1 MIVYSKQLTNRKNSA
16 TITTVEYTVQYRV
29 GLDGSALLYCYT
41 VYKHT
46 FSHVRGEIMA
56 NSKGKNTVS
65 AVEEI
70 ARPIAEDLGLDIW
83 DIRYLKEGSQWYL
96 RIFIDKDGGVD
107 INDCE
112 RMSRALDEPLDK
124 ADPID
129 GEYIL
134 EVSSPGIE
142 RELLKPEHFSAFI
155 GADIMVKMIRPI
167 DGIGKE
173 FKGVLTS
180 YDDGEVTIT
189 DHSGENTV
197 TVNKKDAAYIKL
209 DDFD

>member
-1 MIVYSKQLTNRKNSA
+1 MT
-16 TITTVEYTVQYRV
+16 
-29 GLDGSALLYCYT
+29 
-41 VYKHT
+41 
-46 FSHVRGEIMA
+46 
-56 NSKGKNTVS
+56 NSKGKNTVT

-70 ARPIAEDLGLDIW
+70 ARPIADDLGLRIW
-83 DIRYLKEGSQWYL
+83 DVRYLKEGSQWYL
-96 RIFIDKDGGVD
+96 RVFIDKDGGVD

-112 RMSRALDEPLDK
+112 RMSRALDEPLDQ

-142 RELLKPEHFSAFI
+142 RELVKPEHFAAFI

-173 FKGVLTS
+173 FKGVLTAFE
-180 YDDGEVTIT
+180 DGEVTVT

-197 TVNKKDAAYIKL
+197 TINKKDAAYIKL

>member
-1 MIVYSKQLTNRKNSA
+1 
-16 TITTVEYTVQYRV
+16 
-29 GLDGSALLYCYT
+29 
-41 VYKHT
+41 
-46 FSHVRGEIMA
+46 MA
-56 NSKGKNTVS
+56 KKNTV
-65 AVEEI
+65 AIVEEL
-70 ARPIAEDLGLDIW
+70 AAPIAEKLGLKIW
-83 DIRYLKEGSQWYL
+83 DVRYLKEGSGWFL

-112 RMSRALDEPLDK
+112 AMSRAIDQPLDEL
-124 ADPID
+124 DPID

-142 RELLKPEHFSAFI
+142 RELIKDQHFEAFI
-155 GADIMVKMIRPI
+155 GADIMVRMIRPI

-180 YDDGEVTIT
+180 YDNGEVTVT
-189 DHSGENTV
+189 DHSGEHQV
-197 TVNKKDAAYIKL
+197 TINKKDAAYIKL

>member
-1 MIVYSKQLTNRKNSA
+1 
-16 TITTVEYTVQYRV
+16 
-29 GLDGSALLYCYT
+29 
-41 VYKHT
+41 
-46 FSHVRGEIMA
+46 MA
-56 NSKGKNTVS
+56 NSKGKNTAGV
-65 AVEEI
+65 VEEL
-70 ARPIAEDLGLDIW
+70 AAPIAEGLGLRIW
-83 DIRYLKEGSQWYL
+83 DVRYLKEGSQWYL
-96 RIFIDKDGGVD
+96 RVFIDKDGGVD

-112 RMSRALDEPLDK
+112 NMSRALDEPLDK

-142 RELLKPEHFSAFI
+142 RELIRPAHFEEYI

-167 DGIGKE
+167 EGIGKE
-173 FKGVLTS
+173 FKGVLTA
-180 YDDGEVTIT
+180 YDGCEVTIT

-197 TVNKKDAAYIKL
+197 TINKKDAAYIKL

>member
-1 MIVYSKQLTNRKNSA
+1 
-16 TITTVEYTVQYRV
+16 
-29 GLDGSALLYCYT
+29 
-41 VYKHT
+41 
-46 FSHVRGEIMA
+46 MA

-65 AVEEI
+65 TVEEI
-70 ARPIAEDLGLDIW
+70 ARPIADELGLRIW
-83 DIRYLKEGSQWYL
+83 DVRYLKEGSQWFL

-112 RMSRALDEPLDK
+112 RMSRALDEPLDQ

-142 RELLKPEHFSAFI
+142 RELVRPEHFAAFI

-173 FKGVLTS
+173 FKGVLTD
-180 YDDGEVTIT
+180 YADGAVTIT

-197 TVNKKDAAYIKL
+197 TINKKDAAYIKL

>member
-1 MIVYSKQLTNRKNSA
+1 
-16 TITTVEYTVQYRV
+16 
-29 GLDGSALLYCYT
+29 
-41 VYKHT
+41 
-46 FSHVRGEIMA
+46 MA
-56 NSKGKNTVS
+56 NSKGKNTV
-65 AVEEI
+65 AVVEEL
-70 ARPIAEDLGLDIW
+70 AAPIAADLGLRIW
-83 DIRYLKEGSQWYL
+83 DVRYLKEGSQWFL

-112 RMSRALDEPLDK
+112 RMSRALDEPLDA
-124 ADPID
+124 ADPIA

-134 EVSSPGIE
+134 EVSSPGVE
-142 RELLKPEHFSAFI
+142 RELVKPAHFEEFI

-173 FKGVLTS
+173 FKGVLT
-180 YDDGEVTIT
+180 DFADGEVTIT

-197 TVNKKDAAYIKL
+197 TINKKDAAYIKL

>member
-1 MIVYSKQLTNRKNSA
+1 
-16 TITTVEYTVQYRV
+16 
-29 GLDGSALLYCYT
+29 
-41 VYKHT
+41 
-46 FSHVRGEIMA
+46 MA

-65 AVEEI
+65 IVEGI
-70 ARPIAEDLGLDIW
+70 ARPIAGELGLDIW
-83 DIRYLKEGSQWYL
+83 DIRYLKEGSQWFL

-134 EVSSPGIE
+134 EVSSPGVE
-142 RELLKPEHFSAFI
+142 RELVKPEHFEAFI

-167 DGIGKE
+167 EGIGKE
-173 FKGVLTS
+173 FKGVLTA
-180 YDDGEVTIT
+180 YEDGAVTIT

-197 TVNKKDAAYIKL
+197 TISKKDTAYIKL

>member
-1 MIVYSKQLTNRKNSA
+1 
-16 TITTVEYTVQYRV
+16 
-29 GLDGSALLYCYT
+29 
-41 VYKHT
+41 
-46 FSHVRGEIMA
+46 MA

-65 AVEEI
+65 TVEEI
-70 ARPIAEDLGLDIW
+70 ARPIADELGLRIW
-83 DIRYLKEGSQWYL
+83 DVRYLKEGSQWFL
-96 RIFIDKDGGVD
+96 RVFIDKDGGVD

-112 RMSRALDEPLDK
+112 RMSRALDEPLDQ

-142 RELLKPEHFSAFI
+142 RELVRPEHFAAFI

-173 FKGVLTS
+173 FKGVLTD
-180 YDDGEVTIT
+180 YADGAVTIT

-197 TVNKKDAAYIKL
+197 TINKKDAAYIKL

>member
-1 MIVYSKQLTNRKNSA
+1 
-16 TITTVEYTVQYRV
+16 
-29 GLDGSALLYCYT
+29 
-41 VYKHT
+41 
-46 FSHVRGEIMA
+46 MA

-65 AVEEI
+65 TVEEI
-70 ARPIAEDLGLDIW
+70 ARPIADALGLQIW
-83 DIRYLKEGSQWYL
+83 DIRYLKEGSQWFL

-142 RELLKPEHFSAFI
+142 RELVKPEHFEAFI

-173 FKGVLTS
+173 FKGVLTAFE
-180 YDDGEVTIT
+180 DGAVTIT

-197 TVNKKDAAYIKL
+197 TINKKDAAYIKL